1 MGVPPSGTAGNAHE
15 LRPQPAPSGSG
26 SAGKALKG
34 EKLHFYFHFISEA
47 SSGVSQALEGIL
59 KGGGGFTKKSFFFPS
74 QSPGQAAMTPS
85 VASEHRDSPFFVP

>member
-15 LRPQPAPSGSG
+15 LWPQPAPSGSG
-26 SAGKALKG
+26 SAEKALKG

-59 KGGGGFTKKSFFFPS
+59 KGGGCHKEIFFFPS